1 MRRRHPGTA
10 KVTSLIE
17 TKLVILNDSEGSRVA
32 TVKLILSDS
41 ERSVMLKAR
50 VLNISEGSFR
60 I

>member
-1 MRRRHPGTA
+1 
-10 KVTSLIE
+10 VTSLVE

-32 TVKLILSDS
+32 TAKLILNDS